1 MKKKLMMVAVLLGA
15 LSLGACVDD
24 NESASVTS
32 IRNAKAQQLEALAA
46 LSSAQAE
53 AELIVANA
61 EAALKQAKAAYQQ
74 ALANAKESEIERLN
88 AEHAITLEKLRA
100 EAEQAIAI
108 ARYEAAKYE
117 QDLLDLAT
125 ERVRELYASYEVEL
139 DIMYGLQARQIDLTT
154 SIAQNEAGLV
164 PAEKQAQ
171 LNIDKWNKQI
181 EEYKYQIDLYN
192 EYEGADLTE
201 LKQELAK
208 AQKDYDLVYD
218 AYIKALDAQNQAN
231 EAYWA
236 QVDLFNLYNVND
248 VQNPLATVK
257 AASEL
262 QNNGWWY
269 VVNSTTKQLTS
280 TLSIDYYTL
289 NASNVEREQQTM
301 ENDVE
306 YYTGLIGE
314 ETDEAD
320 ASGSLNAQLN
330 YWEEQKADKLEAD
343 ESADVTFEQGW
354 IDQLEA
360 DLLTWGEY
368 LAQAEE
374 RLKLF
379 NTLIASFSG
388 EDLTAYDAAVK
399 TITGLAE
406 AYQTAH
412 EAYIVADDN
421 RTAAQ
426 NKVNSLNT
434 LIGQT
439 DVEAI
444 IARLESE
451 IAMREGWI
459 VDQQNSMA
467 DSNKAIELL
476 KAELVQVEDMI
487 VAQQAI
493 IDSYK
498 QQIEAAINEGEEDTP
513 AEEETPAA

>member
-1 MKKKLMMVAVLLGA
+1 MMVAVLLGA

-61 EAALKQAKAAYQQ
+61 EAALKQAQAAHQQ
-74 ALANAKESEIERLN
+74 ALANATEAEIERLN
-88 AEHAITLEKLRA
+88 AEHAITLEQMRA
-100 EAEQAIAI
+100 EAEAAIA
-108 ARYEAAKYE
+108 EAKYHAAQYE

-125 ERVRELYASYEVEL
+125 ERVRELYALYEVEL
-139 DIMYGLQARQIDLTT
+139 DIMYGLQARQIGLTT

-171 LNIDKWNKQI
+171 LNIDNWNKQI

-208 AQKDYDLVYD
+208 AQKDYDLADD
-218 AYIKALDAQNQAN
+218 AYIKALDAQNQAID
-231 EAYWA
+231 AYRA
-236 QVDLFNLYNVND
+236 QADLFSMRYVND

-262 QNNGWWY
+262 QNNGWY
-269 VVNSTTKQLTS
+269 VVNTTTKQLTS
-280 TLSIDYYTL
+280 TLSITYYTL
-289 NASNVEREQQTM
+289 NASNVEREQQVM

-314 ETDEAD
+314 KTDEAD
-320 ASGSLNAQLN
+320 ANGSLNAQLN

-343 ESADVTFEQGW
+343 ESADVTFEQGR

-426 NKVNSLNT
+426 NKVYSLNT
-434 LIGQT
+434 LIDQT

-444 IARLESE
+444 IAGLESE
-451 IAMREGWI
+451 IAILEGRI
-459 VDQQNSMA
+459 VEQQNNMA
-467 DSNKAIELL
+467 DRNKTIELL